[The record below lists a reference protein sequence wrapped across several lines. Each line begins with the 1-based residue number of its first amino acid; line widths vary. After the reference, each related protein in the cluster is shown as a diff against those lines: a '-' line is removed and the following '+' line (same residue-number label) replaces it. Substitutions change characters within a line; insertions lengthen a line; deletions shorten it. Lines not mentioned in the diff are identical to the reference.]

1 MDFLRSGHKEVHAS
15 ITALAAKGYEGIQ
28 VTFNADSPPWLSLIW
43 QTVTEGD
50 ALETVDAIV
59 NAVHSVDPRAV
70 RI

>member
-1 MDFLRSGHKEVHAS
+1 MSGLKEIHAS
-15 ITALAAKGYEGIQ
+15 ITALAAKGFEGIQ
-28 VTFNADSPPWLSLIW
+28 VTFNADSPWLSLIW
-43 QTVTEGD
+43 LTVTEGD